1 MMVSLLRWYT
11 TDDRMIGKCQGG
23 GVRIGKGKR
32 STQEVT
38 DDSSRRHN
46 ETVAYKVFR

>member
-1 MMVSLLRWYT
+1 
-11 TDDRMIGKCQGG
+11 MIDKCQGGG
-23 GVRIGKGKR
+23 GVRIGREKR

-38 DDSSRRHN
+38 N